1 MVEKVMDSTE
11 KERLRNILEDR
22 ELYGDYGTRL
32 LRMEGEKKPPSEI
45 VVNAIPFFKEHG
57 VKKIIDIG
65 CGIGRH
71 SLLFAREGFDATA
84 FDLSKVALEAVEKRA
99 REEKL
104 GNVHTLQGDVWKIPA
119 QDGAFDAALSF
130 RVLDARFYKTE
141 DRKEAIR
148 EMARVLKPGGDA
160 LVVLASP
167 KKELDEL
174 LEMFKDA
181 KLQVISVS
189 LPAEIFVDFWIIKAK
204 KE

>member
-1 MVEKVMDSTE
+1 MVEKVTNSTE
-11 KERLRNILEDR
+11 KRLRNILKDR
-22 ELYGDYGTRL
+22 ELYGDYGKKL
-32 LRMEGEKKPPSEI
+32 LLMEGEKKPPFET

-104 GNVHTLQGDVWKIPA
+104 ENVHTLQGDAWKIPA

-130 RVLDARFYKTE
+130 RVLDAPFYTTE
-141 DRKEAIR
+141 DRKEAIK

-160 LVVLASP
+160 LVVLALP

-174 LEMFKDA
+174 LETFKDA
-181 KLQVISVS
+181 KLQVTSVA
-189 LPAEIFVDFWIIKAK
+189 LPAEIFVDFWVIKAK